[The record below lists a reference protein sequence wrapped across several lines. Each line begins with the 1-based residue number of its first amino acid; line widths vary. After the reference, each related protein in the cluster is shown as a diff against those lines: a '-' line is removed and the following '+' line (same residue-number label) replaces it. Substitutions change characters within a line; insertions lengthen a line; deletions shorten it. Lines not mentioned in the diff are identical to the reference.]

1 MYKLYAP
8 NYSEEDPSLPTIQNL
23 FKEVLGYTDEE
34 IEYFTKTHFSCDVVI
49 NLTLEQAQEIAQI
62 FYSNDISIYLRDQKT
77 NSSLYWQTDLGIIL
91 KKEPPK
97 SHYCDEPL
105 VSRDHLVDA
114 FTQQEKE
121 KQENIRQAQQEA
133 RNNTIAKTNNKQSNI
148 PKCPT
153 CGSTNVRHISTLN
166 RAVSIGVFGLF
177 SSKIGKNYECL
188 NCKAKW

>member
-8 NYSEEDPSLPTIQNL
+8 NYSERDPLLPIIQNL

-34 IEYFTKTHFSCDVVI
+34 IKYFTKTHFSCDVVI

-121 KQENIRQAQQEA
+121 RQENIRQAQQEA
-133 RNNTIAKTNNKQSNI
+133 RNNAIAKTNNTL
-148 PKCPT
+148 KCPT
-153 CGSTNVRHISTLN
+153 CGSTNVKHISTLN

>member
-8 NYSEEDPSLPTIQNL
+8 NYSERDPLLPIIQNL

-34 IEYFTKTHFSCDVVI
+34 IKYFTKTHFSCDVVI

-62 FYSNDISIYLRDQKT
+62 FYGNDISIYLRDQKT

-121 KQENIRQAQQEA
+121 RQENIRQAQQEA
-133 RNNTIAKTNNKQSNI
+133 RNNAISKTNNT
-148 PKCPT
+148 PKCPICQST
-153 CGSTNVRHISTLN
+153 NLSKITTIQKAGKIALFGIFGMGDNGKTWKCNNCGSK
-166 RAVSIGVFGLF
+166 F
-177 SSKIGKNYECL
+177 
-188 NCKAKW
+188 

>member
-8 NYSEEDPSLPTIQNL
+8 NYSEEDPLLPTIQNL

-105 VSRDHLVDA
+105 VSRDHWVDA

-121 KQENIRQAQQEA
+121 RQENIRQTQQEA
-133 RNNTIAKTNNKQSNI
+133 RNNAIAKTNNT
-148 PKCPT
+148 PKCPICQST
-153 CGSTNVRHISTLN
+153 NLSKITTVQKAGKIALFGIFGMGDNGKTWKCNNCGSK
-166 RAVSIGVFGLF
+166 F
-177 SSKIGKNYECL
+177 
-188 NCKAKW
+188 